1 MAGRRAR
8 VVRSSIFVA
17 LALLFLYASAV
28 GFRVLYPAERI
39 DLVRATA
46 AAAGL
51 DPALVCSVVRAES
64 RFHADAV
71 SSRGAVGLMQ
81 LMPDTADW
89 IAQRLG
95 FATPDLYDPEMNL
108 RLGTWYLRYLIDRY
122 GRVDL
127 ALTAYNAGP
136 SRVDQWVT
144 SGQTA
149 FAETAAFVRRVL
161 RAVPVYR
168 VVLGAPILVQITPS
182 LLF

>member
-1 MAGRRAR
+1 M
-8 VVRSSIFVA
+8 RSSAFVA
-17 LALLFLYASAV
+17 LALLFLYAGAV

-39 DLVRATA
+39 DLVRAEA

-51 DPALVCSVVRAES
+51 NPALVCSVVRAES

-89 IAQRLG
+89 IAKRLG
-95 FATPDLYDPEMNL
+95 LATPDLYDPETNL
-108 RLGTWYLRYLIDRY
+108 RLGTWYLRYLVDRY

-127 ALTAYNAGP
+127 ALAAYNAGP

-144 SGQTA
+144 AGQTA
-149 FAETAAFVRRVL
+149 FAETTAFVRRVL